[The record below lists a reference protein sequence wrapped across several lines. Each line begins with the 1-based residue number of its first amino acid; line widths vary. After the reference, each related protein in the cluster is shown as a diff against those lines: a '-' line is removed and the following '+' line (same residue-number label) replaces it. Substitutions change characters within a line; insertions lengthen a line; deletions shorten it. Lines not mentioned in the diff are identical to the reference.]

1 MQQRLLFIDGQQ
13 SAISGMSNV
22 NSGVFYRG
30 APFARVMMHRG
41 RVRRIAEDEARFY
54 EEDKNW
60 SLIADA
66 VPCLRVR
73 CEWIVCCGRLELGCH
88 LRNGSVGDVKKKE
101 GTEGTSDCQSVSR
114 TELRPLESGAHTRQ
128 LIWRGKAGVT
138 AQALLHDPDCSADA
152 LGHWGTL

>member
-41 RVRRIAEDEARFY
+41 RVRRIAEDEALFY
-54 EEDKNW
+54 NKHW
-60 SLIADA
+60 RLYADA

-73 CEWIVCCGRLELGCH
+73 CEWNVCCGLLELGCN
-88 LRNGSVGDVKKKE
+88 LRMA
-101 GTEGTSDCQSVSR
+101 
-114 TELRPLESGAHTRQ
+114 ELEM
-128 LIWRGKAGVT
+128 
-138 AQALLHDPDCSADA
+138 
-152 LGHWGTL
+152 